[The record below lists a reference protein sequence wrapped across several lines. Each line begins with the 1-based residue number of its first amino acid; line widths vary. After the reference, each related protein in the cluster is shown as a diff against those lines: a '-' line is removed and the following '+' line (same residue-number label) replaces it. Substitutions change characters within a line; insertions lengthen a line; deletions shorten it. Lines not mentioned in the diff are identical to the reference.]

1 MPLTDWSN
9 QKEIGKK
16 VPFSSWNKLNAK
28 RRKSRETTDFVRHF
42 SILIHENKLFC
53 QIQCWASPA
62 QWICQSL
69 DYWKRHLFG
78 TFWYT
83 EIKTDFFLISII
95 ASDCHAYAKNRMIC
109 NYLQI
114 IRFFNLRHNFFPCS
128 LLFWIFP
135 KPFVTRNFCP
145 PFCFLVFWHNDRHVF
160 PSTATTLLH
169 LQIHAGAFDRANA
182 T

>member
-1 MPLTDWSN
+1 MPNEESL
-9 QKEIGKK
+9 
-16 VPFSSWNKLNAK
+16 A
-28 RRKSRETTDFVRHF
+28 RRLILSVIF

-62 QWICQSL
+62 QSICQSL

-83 EIKTDFFLISII
+83 EMKTDFFLISII
-95 ASDCHAYAKNRMIC
+95 KRLSCIRKKRMIC

-114 IRFFNLRHNFFPCS
+114 IRFFNLRHSFFTVS
-128 LLFWIFP
+128 LLFWIFS
-135 KPFVTRNFCP
+135 KPFGTRNFYP
-145 PFCFLVFWHNDRHVF
+145 PSCFLVFWHNDRHVF